1 MSGNLGSIGD
11 QGENWAKTQF
21 TDSNIFRVDNFSE
34 EKIHTGWDI
43 KAKLLDRDT
52 GAELYDIL
60 FIQVKNYTLSFS
72 NGDAILDNAIKV
84 WHLRQWESTQS
95 PTLIIA
101 YDRNENWN
109 PNESGYWIWH
119 YQIINQIKKRDS
131 NWRKK
136 RDKSTVRVRIPVAN
150 KLTPEGLNLIYKTV
164 SNHYSQ
170 LRQKIATEE
179 QASLEPQVQ
188 NIINNSGNIIEY
200 PEGIVN
206 AFVVDIFRQ
215 ILSEYNGNELI
226 SKVCDEIRFSETNHK
241 NLEFIMWSKRLS
253 IPYNAILK
261 NSTAWIIHTFGSSI
275 VYGEL
280 NTAFELILNSSSVEK
295 KNDLDFSRE
304 SIISVFKSLDFKPTY
319 ILASNDLFVK
329 WMEFFSDRMFFGE
342 KQIFMKFENE
352 EIPII
357 FVINEL
363 SNRKV
368 LFIKKNSIESI
379 VKYAEDTNPIINF
392 QNDIPIGPREEK
404 LDIRIRSEGGNIE
417 FVFRTVRSFNLVEPS
432 GMLLIDFS
440 EILD

>member
-1 MSGNLGSIGD
+1 M
-11 QGENWAKTQF
+11 K
-21 TDSNIFRVDNFSE
+21 
-34 EKIHTGWDI
+34 
-43 KAKLLDRDT
+43 
-52 GAELYDIL
+52 
-60 FIQVKNYTLSFS
+60 
-72 NGDAILDNAIKV
+72 
-84 WHLRQWESTQS
+84 
-95 PTLIIA
+95 
-101 YDRNENWN
+101 
-109 PNESGYWIWH
+109 
-119 YQIINQIKKRDS
+119 
-131 NWRKK
+131 
-136 RDKSTVRVRIPVAN
+136 
-150 KLTPEGLNLIYKTV
+150 
-164 SNHYSQ
+164 
-170 LRQKIATEE
+170 
-179 QASLEPQVQ
+179 
-188 NIINNSGNIIEY
+188 
-200 PEGIVN
+200 
-206 AFVVDIFRQ
+206 
-215 ILSEYNGNELI
+215 
-226 SKVCDEIRFSETNHK
+226 
-241 NLEFIMWSKRLS
+241 
-253 IPYNAILK
+253 
-261 NSTAWIIHTFGSSI
+261 
-275 VYGEL
+275 
-280 NTAFELILNSSSVEK
+280 K